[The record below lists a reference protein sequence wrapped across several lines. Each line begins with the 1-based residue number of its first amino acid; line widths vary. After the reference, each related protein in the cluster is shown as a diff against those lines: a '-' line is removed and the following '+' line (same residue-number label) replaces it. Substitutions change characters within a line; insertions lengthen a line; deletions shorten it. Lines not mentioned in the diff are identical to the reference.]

1 MNTAFLHKVV
11 LVCIIYRND
20 VLLPG
25 HTLGSH
31 VNLRF
36 RLAIAFDHML
46 NIIDVLCFEGGEG
59 FFDFE
64 NTFSIAAY
72 LGGLCI

>member
-1 MNTAFLHKVV
+1 VNTAFLCKVI
-11 LVCIIYRND
+11 LVCIIHKND
-20 VLLPG
+20 DLLPG

-36 RLAIAFDHML
+36 RLAIAFNHML
-46 NIIDVLCFEGGEG
+46 NVVDVLCFENGEG

-64 NTFSIAAY
+64 NAFSIAAY

>member
-1 MNTAFLHKVV
+1 VSTAFFHKVV
-11 LVCIIYRND
+11 FVCIISRND
-20 VLLPG
+20 DLLSG

-36 RLAIAFDHML
+36 RLAIVFDYVL
-46 NIIDVLCFEGGEG
+46 NVVDVLCLESGEG

-64 NTFSIAAY
+64 NAFGIAAY
-72 LGGLCI
+72 LRGLCI